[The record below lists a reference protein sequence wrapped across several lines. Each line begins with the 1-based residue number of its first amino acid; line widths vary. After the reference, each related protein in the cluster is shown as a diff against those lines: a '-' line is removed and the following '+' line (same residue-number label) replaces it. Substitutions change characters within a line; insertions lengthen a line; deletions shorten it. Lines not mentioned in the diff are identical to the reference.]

1 MCRFL
6 RSAAALVAA
15 ILFATPALAGVRI
28 DESPPSGRKHEK
40 FGLDLGARVALS
52 TPTGD
57 SDAFDRGVDLTLTL
71 TSMQT
76 RNAGI
81 GFEVE
86 YQRRNSPMSGAA
98 LDEFI
103 NSFGGSQVEGTQVF
117 VDAFQASLHVRLQ
130 AQSDQL
136 AVPWVDAGA
145 GLERA
150 TGTIDYPVDTV
161 TGPGWQLTLI
171 SSHHVTW
178 SPACSVRAGF
188 DVSSQKG
195 IRVGPDASYQ
205 WVFVSGSREATFTA
219 WALGFHAR
227 FGTP

>member
-1 MCRFL
+1 MRAFL
-6 RSAAALVAA
+6 RPATVLFAAL
-15 ILFATPALAGVRI
+15 LFATPSSAGARI
-28 DESPPSGRKHEK
+28 GEAPPSGRKHEK

-52 TPTGD
+52 TPTHD
-57 SDAFDRGVDLTLTL
+57 SDAFDRGVDLALTL

-76 RNAGI
+76 RNAGV
-81 GFEVE
+81 GFELE
-86 YQRRNSPMSGAA
+86 YQRRNSPKSGAV

-136 AVPWVDAGA
+136 LVPWADVGA

-161 TGPGWQLTLI
+161 TGPGWQLTLV
-171 SSHHVTW
+171 SSHHVTY

-188 DVSSQKG
+188 DVSSQRG

-205 WVFVSGSREATFTA
+205 WVFVSGSRQATFTA
-219 WALGFHAR
+219 WALGLHAR

>member
-1 MCRFL
+1 MHRFL
-6 RSAAALVAA
+6 RAAALFAA
-15 ILFATPALAGVRI
+15 ILLATPAVASVRI
-28 DESPPSGRKHEK
+28 DQSPPSARKHEK

-52 TPTGD
+52 TPTHD
-57 SDAFDRGVDLTLTL
+57 SDAFDRGVDLALTL

-81 GFEVE
+81 GFELE
-86 YQRRNSPMSGAA
+86 YQRRNSPKTGAA

-103 NSFGGSQVEGTQVF
+103 NSFGGPAVEGTRVF
-117 VDAFQASLHVRLQ
+117 VDALQASLHVRLE
-130 AQSDQL
+130 ARSSEL
-136 AVPWVDAGA
+136 LLPWADVGA

-150 TGTIDYPVDTV
+150 NGTIDYPVETV
-161 TGPGWQLTLI
+161 TGPGWQLTLV

-178 SPACSVRAGF
+178 SPACAVRTGF
-188 DVSSQKG
+188 DVSSQRG

-205 WVFVSGSREATFTA
+205 WVFVGGSREAMFTA